1 MFSASGKMS
10 LLFGLVLL
18 VFLTSIVPS
27 AQANQFT
34 RIVNLMAPTHSPQ
47 QVASAQGVI
56 VTYTISYNNL
66 THGESVAAA
75 IITTQSSTPVA
86 GGVASTPDS
95 CLSTGQNASCIMQP
109 HSSSGTESMT
119 FVIILPSSQQYN
131 LQAVAGFVDSS
142 QHLIGA
148 TVSSVNFNINVDTNV
163 LLTISVPNSVSSS
176 VDGAN
181 QASGTV
187 TIPLQPGVHEIT
199 VPQTVQF
206 PNGTRLR
213 FDHWMDD
220 STQPSRTQDIEDD
233 LTYTAYYDTQY
244 NLNVLDSSG
253 TVTSGW
259 FDEGTTAQVSVPS
272 KTSIPGIMG
281 LLGGTL
287 TFQGWYRNGTLITTS
302 TNYSTVMDSP
312 YTISAEWAPDYT
324 MPEAIVI
331 ATFVVVTATALIVYR
346 RTKSHVVAH

>member
-1 MFSASGKMS
+1 
-10 LLFGLVLL
+10 
-18 VFLTSIVPS
+18 
-27 AQANQFT
+27 
-34 RIVNLMAPTHSPQ
+34 
-47 QVASAQGVI
+47 
-56 VTYTISYNNL
+56 
-66 THGESVAAA
+66 
-75 IITTQSSTPVA
+75 
-86 GGVASTPDS
+86 
-95 CLSTGQNASCIMQP
+95 
-109 HSSSGTESMT
+109 MT
-119 FVIILPSSQQYN
+119 FVIILPSSQLYN

-163 LLTISVPNSVSSS
+163 QLTISVPNSVSSS

-181 QASGTV
+181 QASGPI

-253 TVTSGW
+253 TVTGGW

-272 KTSIPGIMG
+272 KTPIPGIMG

-302 TNYSTVMDSP
+302 TNYSTVMNSP
-312 YTISAEWAPDYT
+312 YTISAEWTPDYT

-331 ATFVVVTATALIVYR
+331 ATFVVLTATALIVYR

>member
-1 MFSASGKMS
+1 MFSVSGKMS
-10 LLFGLVLL
+10 FIFGLILL
-18 VFLTSIVPS
+18 ICLTSIVPS

-34 RIVNLMAPTHSPQ
+34 RIVNLMAPTHAPQ
-47 QVASAQGVI
+47 QVASTQGVV

-66 THGESVAAA
+66 THGDSVAAA

-86 GGVASTPDS
+86 GGAASSPDS
-95 CLSTGQNASCIMQP
+95 CLMTGENASCIMQP

-119 FVIILPSSQQYN
+119 FVIILPSSQEYN

-142 QHLIGA
+142 QHLIGS
-148 TVSSVNFNINVDTNV
+148 TVSSVNFNINVDSNV

-181 QASGTV
+181 EASGSV
-187 TIPLQPGVHEIT
+187 TIPLQPGVHEIS

-206 PNGTRLR
+206 SNGTRLR

-233 LTYTAYYDTQY
+233 LTYTAYYNTQY

-253 TVTSGW
+253 TVTGGW
-259 FDEGTTAQVSVPS
+259 FDEGATAQVSVPT
-272 KTSIPGIMG
+272 KTPIPGIMG

-287 TFQGWYRNGTLITTS
+287 TFQGWYINGTLITTS
-302 TNYSTVMDSP
+302 TNYSRVMDSP
-312 YTISAEWAPDYT
+312 YTVSVEWTPDYT
-324 MPEAIVI
+324 LPEAIVVATVI
-331 ATFVVVTATALIVYR
+331 AVTAIALTVHR
-346 RTKSHVVAH
+346 RTRSHAVG